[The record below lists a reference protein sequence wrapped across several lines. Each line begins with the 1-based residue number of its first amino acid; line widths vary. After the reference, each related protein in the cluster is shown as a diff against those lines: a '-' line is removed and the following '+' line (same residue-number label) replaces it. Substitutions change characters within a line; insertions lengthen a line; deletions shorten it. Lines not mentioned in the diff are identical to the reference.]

1 MNKTGFR
8 MLFSGMLGLTI
19 MSDKRKLK
27 KAKKKKLK
35 ESKKL
40 KKQKGLRLFLLVAI
54 NTYPIMRENKILY
67 LQEDYYVSRDYVC
80 ISFIGIVYRQNKV
93 YKALFFRT

>member
-40 KKQKGLRLFLLVAI
+40 KK
-54 NTYPIMRENKILY
+54 
-67 LQEDYYVSRDYVC
+67 
-80 ISFIGIVYRQNKV
+80 
-93 YKALFFRT
+93 